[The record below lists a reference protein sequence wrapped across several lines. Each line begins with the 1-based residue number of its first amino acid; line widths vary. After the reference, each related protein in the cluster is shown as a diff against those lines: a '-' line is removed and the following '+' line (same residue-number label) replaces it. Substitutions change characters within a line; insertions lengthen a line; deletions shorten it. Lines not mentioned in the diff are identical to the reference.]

1 MARLVTLARSG
12 IIKDTPLGS
21 TASRATPG
29 AQPEPL
35 TFTELAM
42 VRAGQENFVYFLDH
56 VFPLSF
62 EGQMYRQADGTHS
75 PFSPQGDAHPGCG
88 QR

>member
-56 VFPLSF
+56 VFPQ
-62 EGQMYRQADGTHS
+62 E
-75 PFSPQGDAHPGCG
+75 
-88 QR
+88 